1 MFTRIKNQ
9 NRGILDNYPGSKLA
23 SGLPQFIIN
32 HIPCFDVFIEGCA
45 GTAAISRILYDR
57 NKFGKLS
64 SFLHITNPSFRLYD
78 IDPDVCSELNSLLSS
93 VDTVQIFNQ
102 SYLSALDFLHNT
114 VSPFTCFVYLD
125 PPYMKSTRR
134 TPGDIYTYDWTH
146 TDHEQFLHNVLKYS
160 FDANIMI
167 SGYDNSLYTA
177 ALSEWYMRSTQ
188 VMTRGGIAT
197 ETIWMNYNPDTI
209 KLATYDFL
217 GTDFTDRQRI
227 KKKINSLKA
236 KLHSL
241 PFHEKNAILSSLM
254 ALKP

>member
-45 GTAAISRILYDR
+45 GTAAISMILYDQSR
-57 NKFGKLS
+57 FSKLS
-64 SFLHITNPSFRLYD
+64 SLNQNPTPTFLLYDLNEDVIDELKIITNNYIGFNLYA
-78 IDPDVCSELNSLLSS
+78 LSY
-93 VDTVQIFNQ
+93 FF
-102 SYLSALDFLHNT
+102 ALRHVAAMSDYYR
-114 VSPFTCFVYLD
+114 PFVYLD

-134 TPGDIYTYDWTH
+134 TPGNIYECDWNDS
-146 TDHEQFLHNVLKYS
+146 DHEIFLQDVLNHSKYS
-160 FDANIMI
+160 NIMI
-167 SGYDNSLYTA
+167 SGYANPLYAA

-209 KLATYDFL
+209 KLATYAFL

-227 KKKINSLKA
+227 KKKINSLKT

-241 PFHEKNAILSSLM
+241 PFHEKNAILSSLIS
-254 ALKP
+254 LKH